1 MPVSVQASVQC
12 VCWYVRV
19 CVSVWEDSHKL
30 ELSVHTFVRA
40 ARQQTLSGIIN
51 VSGCHLSVSLCECV
65 RVYECV

>member
-1 MPVSVQASVQC
+1 M
-12 VCWYVRV
+12 RV
-19 CVSVWEDSHKL
+19 CVCVWEDSHKL

-65 RVYECV
+65 CVCVSSVRIRVG

>member
-1 MPVSVQASVQC
+1 MCLLVC
-12 VCWYVRV
+12 VCE

-51 VSGCHLSVSLCECV
+51 VSGCHLSVSLCEWVCV
-65 RVYECV
+65 NV